1 MVAMRVRMM
10 VGWMDVR
17 KAVMKVQLRVDLMA
31 AMKVEMMAEMRD
43 QLTGVQ
49 MDGSMV
55 VTKAQLKV
63 GLRVG

>member
-17 KAVMKVQLRVDLMA
+17 KAAMKVQLRVDLMA